1 VPRIVPYPGGMLI
14 AQGTDFGMLFH
25 AAVGFVRLGMLL
37 NLTLPFPG
45 RKNP

>member
-14 AQGTDFGMLFH
+14 AQGADFGMLFH
-25 AAVGFVRLGMLL
+25 AAVGFVPLGMLL
-37 NLTLPFPG
+37 NLTLPFQG

>member
-1 VPRIVPYPGGMLI
+1 MPYPGDMLI

-37 NLTLPFPG
+37 NLILPFQG
-45 RKNP
+45 RKHP

>member
-1 VPRIVPYPGGMLI
+1 MPYPGGMLI

-25 AAVGFVRLGMLL
+25 AAVGFVPLEMLL